1 MSFPTF
7 DPPGDIPNMDLDSIM
22 ANIEAIDPVV
32 FHELIYYLDDEERTK
47 KLNVLTYLRDNEP
60 VLYQTLENSLRF
72 YQSAFMMAGDASQAL
87 AMAYRRWRAAQNT
100 LEKVHRI
107 NLEEELAKQVE
118 EKKPAQRK
126 KKRDR
131 APQGPELK
139 EKMLKSVE
147 AVADEIKTN
156 ANRDLFFS
164 QEKFSPQFDLA
175 PYTHFV
181 KKDRKKW
188 ALRQV
193 HDYGIWHTVYHC
205 SGQWQAE
212 ELVASLTAQG
222 QIAIIIKKLRCMEET
237 LTFKVLCGAPK

>member
-1 MSFPTF
+1 
-7 DPPGDIPNMDLDSIM
+7 MDLDSIM
-22 ANIEAIDPVV
+22 ANVEAMDPVV
-32 FHELIYYLDDEERTK
+32 FHELIYYLDDEDRAK
-47 KLNVLTYLRDNEP
+47 KIPVLSYLRDNEP
-60 VLYQTLENSLRF
+60 VLYMTLENSLRF
-72 YQSAFMMAGDASQAL
+72 YQSAFMMAGDAAQAL
-87 AMAYRRWRAAQNT
+87 AMAYRRWRMVENT
-100 LEKVHRI
+100 LQR
-107 NLEEELAKQVE
+107 NFRQNAEEELQKQAQ
-118 EKKPAQRK
+118 EKKPAQKK
-126 KKRDR
+126 KKRER
-131 APQGPELK
+131 APQTEELK
-139 EKMLKSVE
+139 AKMLKQVE
-147 AVADEIKTN
+147 AVAEEIKTN

-164 QEKFSPQFDLA
+164 QEKFTDAFDLQ

-237 LTFKVLCGAPK
+237 LTFKVLCGAPKQT